1 MEYLYTIKVLLPF
14 ELIYDIDVGLVKF
27 IRNNYQ
33 DSDIF
38 KDYLFDMDD
47 DEIVGNLTTRMYENP
62 LYGLSKDEI
71 DHSEIDELYDDFI
84 KTKYKEIIELSP
96 ETYLASVFEVC
107 SKTKGMNYSIYYK
120 SELEGEKLKE
130 NGFSNENLI
139 DCTESPMNLRKMK
152 EFDIIYAKYPKDIPK
167 KIEGK
172 NLYFADY
179 PYNYLYFEM
188 KDGKITPAVRPEFIE
203 LSKNNVIKF
212 TGIYIDSGFVDSM
225 NKNNEEEDEEN
236 E

>member
-1 MEYLYTIKVLLPF
+1 MEYLYTINVLLPF

-84 KTKYKEIIELSP
+84 KTKYKE
-96 ETYLASVFEVC
+96 YRQNA
-107 SKTKGMNYSIYYK
+107 KGV
-120 SELEGEKLKE
+120 E
-130 NGFSNENLI
+130 
-139 DCTESPMNLRKMK
+139 
-152 EFDIIYAKYPKDIPK
+152 
-167 KIEGK
+167 
-172 NLYFADY
+172 
-179 PYNYLYFEM
+179 
-188 KDGKITPAVRPEFIE
+188 
-203 LSKNNVIKF
+203 
-212 TGIYIDSGFVDSM
+212 
-225 NKNNEEEDEEN
+225 
-236 E
+236 